1 MLIGFFRIG
10 LVNGQNDWKK
20 TKIHIV
26 PTVCY
31 ASDHTEK
38 SFIPPPMEFNI
49 KSGKKK
55 SDFIVTYSLF
65 PTDGK
70 AKAAFEYAVS
80 IWEQIIESD
89 IPIHIDANWRT
100 MENNTLGSSGPTD
113 YFTNFEYAP
122 HKNRFYPISVVEK
135 ITKTEINGSTSA
147 DIDATFNKDIKWYF
161 GTDGNT
167 PELLYDFV
175 TVVLH
180 EIGHGLGFTGFFF
193 VTGKTGAYG
202 NSHGGNTGDVTAFDM
217 MVMNHKNELLADTFI
232 FDMPSLNLYNAFTS
246 NNLYINSPASIVN
259 NSTNK
264 PRLYAPSTWNN
275 GSSIYHLNDETYP
288 FTNENSLMT
297 HAIGKA
303 EAVHDPGPITRG
315 ILADIGWKHMK
326 LILDKPKDIEEKKP
340 ITFNLSI
347 ESDFEI
353 DSNAVFLYYSTDSFN
368 KTDSLLFIP
377 NRTTGGFS
385 VTLNPSIE
393 SGKIDYYINAG
404 DKMSRTFTVP
414 NDAPAGVNH
423 VMIGPDN
430 TPPEINHKPIPYFV
444 SNGNNLTI
452 STNADDNLGIDS
464 VYVEFLINNLPQQ
477 SFGLTYDSSTIY
489 SGIFNTDLN
498 QLNDGDVITYKIIAV
513 DSSVAKNKTIKPVDD
528 YFSFKVEKIFNP
540 ISGYINDFNGTS
552 PDFIISDFNIYT
564 EKGFKNGS
572 LHSPH
577 PYPSP
582 NENNKTLNFTTL
594 LKYPVILKK
603 NGIMSFDEIVLVE
616 PGEVLST
623 FGDEDFWDYVIV
635 EGSKDNGK
643 TWLPLADGYDSGDN
657 AIWKTNYNK
666 NINNEQ
672 VSTAIGIPDWY
683 VTREINL
690 LENGNFKAND
700 TILIQFRL
708 FSDPYAHGWGWT
720 IDNLRI
726 QTPVSNQNVVLSPGN
741 ISVFPNPFN
750 EVLNISVQVK
760 SNIEELTVE
769 ILNLF
774 GQKITST
781 QKINAFGDINIE
793 PTVGYLPAGMYLVVL
808 KENGK
813 PVISKKVIKN

>member
-1 MLIGFFRIG
+1 MFLGLFRIG

-20 TKIHIV
+20 TKIQIV
-26 PTVCY
+26 PAVCY
-31 ASDHTEK
+31 ASDHSEK
-38 SFIPPPMEFNI
+38 SFIPPPTEFNI

-113 YFTNFEYAP
+113 YFANFEYAP
-122 HKNRFYPISVVEK
+122 HKNLFYPISVVEK

-193 VTGKTGAYG
+193 VTGKIGAYG

-217 MVMNHKNELLADTFI
+217 MVMNHKNELLTDTFI
-232 FDMPSLNLYNAFTS
+232 FDMPSSNLYNAFTS
-246 NNLYINSPASIVN
+246 NNLYINSPASVLI
-259 NSTNK
+259 NSANK

-297 HAIGKA
+297 HAVGKA

-326 LILDKPKDIEEKKP
+326 LILDKPKDLEEKKP

-368 KTDSLLFIP
+368 KTDSLLLIP
-377 NRTTGGFS
+377 NLTTGGFS

-404 DKMSRTFTVP
+404 DKMNRTFTVP
-414 NDAPAGVNH
+414 NNAPAEVNH
-423 VMIGPDN
+423 VIIGPDN
-430 TPPEINHKPIPYFV
+430 TPPEINHKSIPYFV

-452 STNADDNLGIDS
+452 STDVDDNLGIDS
-464 VYVEFLINNLPQQ
+464 VYVEFFINNMPQQ
-477 SFGLTYDSSTIY
+477 PFGLIRDSATVY
-489 SGIFNTDLN
+489 SGIFNTDLKL
-498 QLNDGDVITYKIIAV
+498 LNDGDVIAYKIIAF
-513 DSSVAKNKTIKPVDD
+513 DSSVAKNKTINPISD

-540 ISGYINDFNGTS
+540 ISGYINDFNGVS
-552 PDFIISDFNIYT
+552 PDFIISDFDIYT

-594 LKYPVILKK
+594 LKYPIILKK
-603 NGIMSFDEIVLVE
+603 NGTMSFDEIVLVE

-643 TWLPLADGYDSGDN
+643 TWLPLADGYDSGNN
-657 AIWKTNYNK
+657 ATWKTNYNK

-672 VSTAIGIPDWY
+672 ASTTIGIPDWY

-726 QTPVSNQNVVLSPGN
+726 QTPVSNQSVVLSPGN

-760 SNIEELTVE
+760 SNIEELNVE

-793 PTVGYLPAGMYLVVL
+793 NNVGYLPAGMYLVVV